1 MRLMHVRRAAL
12 WRLRLARLRLV
23 TPRSGRH
30 LTKYFMDSTTSPNG
44 ATQAAAAGDRP
55 QQLAKPPRL
64 IMLIRHGQT
73 NFNVEQRLPGQLPGV
88 SLTDEGRRQA
98 HQAAV
103 ALSALPL
110 SAVVA
115 SPLERAK
122 ETAEIIARGWAL
134 PVRTDA
140 RLMDTDIAPWAG
152 QKIDEL
158 EKADPRWK
166 AYVQR
171 PTEPP
176 DGVEGFPAVQRRSV
190 AAIEDA
196 LADESLGNYV
206 AVVAH
211 ADVVKLI
218 LAHYTGTPADCARFT
233 SIVNAS
239 ITALL
244 FASDPKPHVLAVN
257 WTAQPGWLV
266 PFARPQDKPAEQAPG
281 GVGEDTQASDTI
293 AAASSE
299 AR

>member
-1 MRLMHVRRAAL
+1 MRRTRGWRAAL
-12 WRLRLARLRLV
+12 WRLRLARLRLL
-23 TPRSGRH
+23 TPRSGRGF
-30 LTKYFMDSTTSPNG
+30 TKYLMDSTISPDG
-44 ATQAAAAGDRP
+44 ATRAGSASGQPPRP
-55 QQLAKPPRL
+55 AKPPRL
-64 IMLIRHGQT
+64 LMLIRHGQT
-73 NFNVEQRLPGQLPGV
+73 TYNVEHRLPGQLPGV
-88 SLTDEGRRQA
+88 LLTDEGRRQA

-134 PVRTDA
+134 PVRTDP
-140 RLMDTDIAPWAG
+140 RLMDTDVGPWAG

-166 AYVQR
+166 AYVQQ
-171 PTEPP
+171 PSEPP
-176 DGVEGFPAVQRRSV
+176 DGIEGFPAVQRRTV
-190 AAIEDA
+190 AAVEDVLRDDA
-196 LADESLGNYV
+196 LGNYV
-206 AVVAH
+206 AVVVH

-218 LAHYTGTPADCARFT
+218 LAHYTATPADCARFT
-233 SIVNAS
+233 SIANAS

-244 FASDPKPHVLAVN
+244 FTGDPAPHVLAVN

-266 PFARPQDKPAEQAPG
+266 PFARPQDTAAEQTPG
-281 GVGEDTQASDTI
+281 GASEEVQPADSVTP
-293 AAASSE
+293 APSE